1 MGNRW
6 EMVATGDYI
15 LQNHRTRSETPGKSG
30 NRKGSYYNQLVRE
43 ARLPRLRP
51 DSWNR

>member
-30 NRKGSYYNQLVRE
+30 YRKSGS
-43 ARLPRLRP
+43 
-51 DSWNR
+51 